1 MQLENFLSK
10 RCNLM
15 WKDMSNV
22 PMSSNQMLQT
32 SLKFTNE
39 FSIFFVLEFY
49 LFIKCIVVVSIL
61 FVIRCIIV
69 IYMFKTRLLV
79 VVALSCTKTIP
90 MTCVR
95 LKMACTKLCW
105 IKICCMLS
113 LFVIF
118 QLLVLNFQIGD
129 VNYVKGI
136 KKIMFPFFVAFTM
149 FLCI

>member
-1 MQLENFLSK
+1 MSGEQLKMQLENFLSK
-10 RCNLM
+10 RRNLM
-15 WKDMSNV
+15 WKGMSNV

-39 FSIFFVLEFY
+39 FSFLEFY
-49 LFIKCIVVVSIL
+49 LFIKCIVVVSI
-61 FVIRCIIV
+61 
-69 IYMFKTRLLV
+69 
-79 VVALSCTKTIP
+79 SCTKTIP

-105 IKICCMLS
+105 IKNCCMVS

-118 QLLVLNFQIGD
+118 QLLILNFQIGD

-136 KKIMFPFFVAFTM
+136 KKNYVPFFCCLHYVFMHLGEKMTQV
-149 FLCI
+149 LPIGYYLLV